1 MSKRSTID
9 SLRTLVNLRSKDV
22 DRLQADLSGKTSV
35 RDRYRANLER
45 LAGLCADSGAS
56 GALPLALSINCANY
70 KQVVLQMADSHKNDL
85 SLHEADMAVTQRAL
99 NQAWR
104 KREVLGQVLE
114 QKQNSVAVEKQRQ
127 ERKQQDELGVQ
138 AWYRGKQA

>member
-1 MSKRSTID
+1 MTKQSTIN
-9 SLRTLVNLRSKDV
+9 SLNTLVDLRSKDV
-22 DRLQADLSGKTSV
+22 DRLQTDLSGKASV

-56 GALPLALSINCANY
+56 GNLPMALSLNCGNY
-70 KQVVLQMADSHKNDL
+70 KQVVLQMADTHRNDL
-85 SLHEADMAVTQRAL
+85 SLHEADMALTQQAL

-114 QKQNSVAVEKQRQ
+114 QQQNKLTSEQRRR
-127 ERKQQDELGVQ
+127 ELKQQDELGAQ
-138 AWYRGKQA
+138 AWYRGKQG

>member
-9 SLRTLVNLRSKDV
+9 SLDTLVTLRSRDV
-22 DRLQADLSGKTSV
+22 DRLQADLSGKAGV

-45 LAGLCADSGAS
+45 LAGLCAGSGAS

-70 KQVVLQMADSHKNDL
+70 KQAVMQIADAHRNDL
-85 SLHEADMAVTQRAL
+85 DLHEADMAVTQQAL
-99 NQAWR
+99 NSAWR

-114 QKQNSVAVEKQRQ
+114 QKRNDLSNEQQKHD
-127 ERKQQDELGVQ
+127 RKQQDELAIQ
-138 AWYRGKQA
+138 AWHRGRQP

>member
-9 SLRTLVNLRSKDV
+9 SLDTLVTLRSRDV
-22 DRLQADLSGKTSV
+22 DRLQADLSGKAGV

-56 GALPLALSINCANY
+56 GALPLVLSINCANY
-70 KQVVLQMADSHKNDL
+70 KQAVMQIADTHRNDL
-85 SLHEADMAVTQRAL
+85 DLHEADMAVTQQAL
-99 NQAWR
+99 NSAWR

-114 QKQNSVAVEKQRQ
+114 QKRNDLSNEQQKHD
-127 ERKQQDELGVQ
+127 RKQQDELAIQ
-138 AWYRGKQA
+138 AWHRGRQP

>member
-85 SLHEADMAVTQRAL
+85 SLHEADMAVTQQAL